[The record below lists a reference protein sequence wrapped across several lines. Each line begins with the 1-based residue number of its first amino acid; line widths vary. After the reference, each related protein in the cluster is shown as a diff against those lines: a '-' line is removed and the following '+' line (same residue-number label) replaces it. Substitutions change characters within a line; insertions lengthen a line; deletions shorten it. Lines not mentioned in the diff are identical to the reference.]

1 MPIKSPQ
8 KSPKM
13 FFTLSLLV
21 LCLDLSF
28 VAMTFYQSKSALLAN
43 FDREAKN
50 QQTTFQALFH
60 ETTANMLQIA
70 TFVAHDPRIQQ
81 AFLKGNRAVESEG
94 GGPGK
99 QQASLAREGLLN
111 IVAASWEEISKQF
124 KARQLHFHLGPGS
137 VSFLRVHKPN
147 KFGDRMDDVRYTIV
161 DANKYL
167 HSTSGFETGRVYSG
181 IRGVVPVF
189 AIDAKTDKKIHVGA
203 VESGTS
209 YHDMIKNMAKTLNI
223 NIVVLLSME
232 HIQQNVWPDF
242 LEKRLQ
248 KTPPFG
254 DFVVEETTSPEFRHI
269 IEQLKYPSLIRDYF
283 SSDKVSSHY
292 INKRF
297 YTVSE
302 MPLRDYRGE
311 LNPELKDAGDIVFW
325 KDTTESYNSFFSSV
339 KTNLLYAALGFVLFE
354 LLLYFGLCKTTKS
367 LNKII
372 SQKTAQLSEEIA
384 LKDAKAL
391 ELRKFS
397 FAVQQS
403 PSAIIMTNKSG
414 IIEYVNKKFTDFTG
428 FTYKEAIGQSPT
440 LLSSGLVAPA
450 TYTQMWE
457 VLLAGKEWQGEF
469 HNRKKNGD
477 LYWARELIA
486 PIFDDAGEITHY
498 IALQD
503 DVTEQRRMSE
513 DIHYQVSHD
522 LLTGL
527 INRREF
533 EQRLDRLIQSAQKN
547 KTDHAFC
554 FFDLDKFKIVN
565 DTSGHPAGDELLRQ
579 ISTLTKNNIR
589 ERDTLARFGGDEFGI
604 LMESCSL
611 EKAGHVAE
619 KIRKLIEHFVFTW
632 EGHSFSVGISVGIV
646 AINAKTKDISEAFTQ
661 ADAACY
667 AAKGGGRNRIQ
678 IYQESSHDLLMRKN
692 ELDWANETILAI
704 QGSRLALFAQ
714 VVKPISDQ
722 AKGNLSYEI
731 LVRQFAAD
739 GSVILPEQFLPA
751 LERYNLMVKL
761 DAWVIDASFH
771 FLQSRAKQI
780 TEIDYFSINLSSQ
793 SLANQEIYDLIVQHL
808 DAHLVPAEK
817 LVFEIT
823 EAVAIANMSEA
834 TQFINALK
842 LKGCRFALDSYGNGA
857 SSFSYLKEL
866 PIDFLKIDGLLVKG
880 IANDPIDYAMV
891 KSINE
896 VGQLME
902 LGIIAKFVENDDI
915 LQKLKA
921 IHVACAQGHEIGK
934 PQPLSDF
941 FNA

>member
-8 KSPKM
+8 KSPKI

-28 VAMTFYQSKSALLAN
+28 VAMTFYQSKNALLAN

-70 TFVAHDPRIQQ
+70 TFVANDPRIQQ
-81 AFLKGNRAVESEG
+81 AFLKGKRAVESEG

-111 IVAASWEEISKQF
+111 IVAASWGEMSKQF

-147 KFGDRMDDVRYTIV
+147 KFGDRMDNVRYTIV

-167 HSTSGFETGRVYSG
+167 HSTIGFETGRVYSG

-269 IEQLKYPSLIRDYF
+269 IEQLKYPSLMRDYF

-311 LNPELKDAGDIVFW
+311 LNPELKDAGEIVFW
-325 KDTTESYNSFFSSV
+325 TDATESYNTFIYSV

-384 LKDAKAL
+384 LKDEKAL

-403 PSAIIMTNKSG
+403 PSSILITNKSG

-428 FTYKEAIGQSPT
+428 FTYKETIGQSPR
-440 LLSSGLVAPA
+440 LLSSGLIEPE
-450 TYTQMWE
+450 TYTQMWK

-477 LYWARELIA
+477 LYWARELIS
-486 PIFDDAGEITHY
+486 PIFDDTGEITHY
-498 IALQD
+498 ISLQD

-533 EQRLDRLIQSAQKN
+533 EKRLERLIQSAQKN
-547 KTDHAFC
+547 KTEHAFC

-611 EKAGHVAE
+611 DKASYVAD

-632 EGHSFSVGISVGIV
+632 EGHSFSVGISLGIV
-646 AINAKTKDISEAFTQ
+646 VISAKTKDISEAFIQ

-667 AAKGGGRNRIQ
+667 AAKDGGRNRIK
-678 IYQESSHDLLMRKN
+678 IYQASSHDLSERKN
-692 ELDWANETILAI
+692 ELDWANETLLAI
-704 QGSRLALFAQ
+704 QENRLALFAQ
-714 VVKPISDQ
+714 VIKPISDQ
-722 AKGNLSYEI
+722 AKGKLSYEI

-761 DAWVIDASFH
+761 DIWVIETSFS
-771 FLQSRAKQI
+771 FLQSHAKQI

-808 DAHLVPAEK
+808 DANLVPAEK

-857 SSFSYLKEL
+857 SSFSYLKKL

-880 IANDPIDYAMV
+880 IANDSIDYAMV

-902 LGIIAKFVENDDI
+902 LGIVAKFVENDDI

-934 PQPLSDF
+934 PQLLSDF
-941 FNA
+941 FNT